1 MIKKI
6 KLETKLLCDIANV
19 SPSGYYRWKVHSN
32 ERDKDYD
39 DYLLIKNVFDKGRGK
54 YGFRTIQMNLKIK
67 MNHKKIIRIK
77 NKYGLITKIRRINPY
92 KGIMKKSIEH
102 RTFKNILDREFKQDT
117 HLLKHSVQ
125 ILPIYLLIVV

>member
-1 MIKKI
+1 MIKNI
-6 KLETKLLCDIANV
+6 RMETKLLCDIANV
-19 SPSGYYRWKVHSN
+19 STSGYYRWKIHRD
-32 ERDKDYD
+32 EPDKDYD

-92 KGIMKKSIEH
+92 KAIMKKTLEH
-102 RTFKNILDREFKQDT
+102 RTCENIL
-117 HLLKHSVQ
+117 
-125 ILPIYLLIVV
+125 LPL